1 MSSRLFVYI
10 LQKKWAQFAGITC
23 IIYGLAFSCFLLL
36 KLLVWA
42 IILYCFLSPLYRKH
56 PPYHLISLVFLI
68 LISVI
73 GLFFFIK
80 PFQLPALLEPKLFPC
95 SHHCSPSFSGF
106 LTDSRDLEKA
116 CVLTAQ
122 SAIQHSL
129 PDIYTLVIVF
139 PLTILF
145 LIWQKEIAS
154 SFYRM
159 IPNFYFE
166 MTGYVM
172 GTLFYYL
179 PPFMLRLVLKAATN
193 SLLWGLALFLIAW
206 PHAFEFAVLM
216 GISSLV
222 PFSGIWFGFLFPLST
237 LGHEPVHFIRLIE
250 YLIALAVLWL
260 INHLVS
266 TLRIESP
273 TTSSDTY
280 LCFAFL
286 ASGFAL
292 WGLNGLLGFGVLF
305 SFVIFWHQY
314 LSNGSRLLIYPYVKS
329 P

>member
-36 KLLVWA
+36 KLLMWA

-80 PFQLPALLEPKLFPC
+80 PFQLPALLDPKLFPF
-95 SHHCSPSFSGF
+95 SHHCSPSVSGF
-106 LTDSRDLEKA
+106 FTDFRDLQKA
-116 CVLTAQ
+116 CIRTTQ
-122 SAIQHSL
+122 SAIRHL
-129 PDIYTLVIVF
+129 WPDIYTLVIVF
-139 PLTILF
+139 PVTVLF
-145 LIWQKEIAS
+145 LISQKKIAR

-159 IPNFYFE
+159 IPNYNFE
-166 MTGYVM
+166 MTGYIM

-179 PPFMLRLVLKAATN
+179 PPFILRLVLKAATN

-216 GISSLV
+216 GIASLV
-222 PFSGIWFGFLFPLST
+222 PFGGIWFGFLFPLST
-237 LGHEPVHFIRLIE
+237 LGQEPVHFIRFIE
-250 YLIALAVLWL
+250 YIIALAVLWL
-260 INHLVS
+260 INHLVF
-266 TLRIESP
+266 TLSMESP
-273 TTSSDTY
+273 TTSSDKY
-280 LCFAFL
+280 LCFMFL
-286 ASGFAL
+286 ACGFAL
-292 WGLNGLLGFGVLF
+292 WGCNGLLGFGVLF
-305 SFVIFWHQY
+305 SFVMFWHQY
-314 LSNGSRLLIYPYVKS
+314 LSNGTRLLIYPHVNS